1 MKRLTDIWKSYA
13 ERTRAGDGSG
23 LPARIENTLA
33 SVAIV
38 ALAFLPT
45 VESVLR
51 SLAGRSFYSS
61 ADWVQHLVLWVAML
75 GGMITTREERHL
87 ALTAGMDRL
96 AGAAGVAVRALA
108 AALSVLVCSA
118 LAVSSLSFLMV
129 GFEPGRRV
137 GFVPMTAVGAILPVG
152 FAVIACRF
160 AMTVDNP
167 RARAPAGAAAALL
180 GLAFAWQP
188 LANVVRAAWP
198 SAEWVGGLES
208 AFAGAI
214 DPVLDAAAV
223 PLMLVLVAGA
233 FIGLPLFVVLG
244 GLAFFLFCRSGGS
257 LEVIPNEAYTL
268 LTGPILPA
276 IPLFTLTGF
285 ILSESRAAD
294 RLVELFHAY
303 LGWLRGGPVVMSIIA
318 CAFFTTFTG
327 GSGVTIL
334 AMGGLLL
341 SVLLKSGYPKSFASG
356 LLTASGSIGL
366 LFPPSL
372 AVIMY
377 GVTALISIK
386 DLFIGG
392 LLPGAFLVI
401 SLTVVSIVMSRRVRE
416 ERVPFDPRRALRILA
431 TSAWE
436 ILLPLMILVSYFS
449 GFATLVE
456 TAALSVVYALI
467 VEVVIRRDIRLRDL
481 PAVFARCLP
490 VVGGVLIILTVAK
503 GLSFYV
509 VDAQIPA
516 RLTEFVLGNVRSRL
530 VFLLLLNVGLLIT
543 GCFMDI
549 YSAIL
554 VVAPLVIPLGAAYGV
569 HPVHLGMIFLANLE
583 LGYLT
588 PPIGLNL
595 FLASYRFEEPLGK
608 VYREVVPFL
617 MVSLAAVLVITY
629 VPWLSTGLVR
639 IFGG

>member
-1 MKRLTDIWKSYA
+1 MRRLTDIWKSYA
-13 ERTRAGDGSG
+13 ERTRAADGTS
-23 LPARIENTLA
+23 LAARIEDSLA
-33 SVAIV
+33 AVALV
-38 ALAFLPT
+38 ALALLPT
-45 VESVLR
+45 LESLSR

-61 ADWVQHLVLWVAML
+61 AEAVQHLVLWVALL

-87 ALTAGMDRL
+87 ALTAGMDALKGTTGAVVRTL
-96 AGAAGVAVRALA
+96 AS
-108 AALSVLVCSA
+108 ALSALVCAA
-118 LAVSSLSFLMV
+118 LAVSALSFLIV
-129 GFEPGRRV
+129 GFEPGRHI
-137 GFVPMTAVGAILPVG
+137 GLVPMWVVGAIMPIG
-152 FAVIACRF
+152 FAVMAARF
-160 AMTVDNP
+160 VWAIDSP
-167 RARAPAGAAAALL
+167 RVRAPAGAAALLL
-180 GLAFAWQP
+180 GILFAWQP
-188 LANVVRAAWP
+188 LLSVLRVTLPAA
-198 SAEWVGGLES
+198 EGVGALE
-208 AFAGAI
+208 AALAGAV
-214 DPVLDAAAV
+214 DPVLRLAAV

-233 FIGLPLFVVLG
+233 FVGLPLFVVLG
-244 GLAFFLFCRSGGS
+244 GLAFFLFLRSGGS

-294 RLVELFHAY
+294 RLVDLFHAY
-303 LGWLRGGPVVMSIIA
+303 LGWLRGGPVVLSIVA

-334 AMGGLLL
+334 AMGGLLM
-341 SVLLKSGYPKSFASG
+341 SVLVKSGYPKPFASG

-392 LLPGAFLVI
+392 ILPGSFLVI
-401 SLTVVSIVMSRRVRE
+401 SLTVVSIVMSRGVRE
-416 ERVPFDPRRALRILA
+416 ERAPFDAGRALRALA
-431 TSAWE
+431 SAGWE
-436 ILLPLMILVSYFS
+436 IALPLIILVSYFS

-456 TAALSVVYALI
+456 TAALSVIYALV
-467 VEVVIRRDIRLRDL
+467 VEVLIRRDIRLRDL
-481 PAVFARCLP
+481 LAVFSRCLP
-490 VVGGVLIILTVAK
+490 VIGGVLIILTVAK

-516 RLTEFVLGNVRSRL
+516 RLTELVLANVQSRV
-530 VFLLLLNVGLLIT
+530 VFLLLLNIGLLIT

-549 YSAIL
+549 FSAIL

-588 PPIGLNL
+588 PPIGMNL
-595 FLASYRFEEPLGK
+595 FLASYRFEEPLGRI
-608 VYREVVPFL
+608 YRNVVPFL
-617 MVSLAAVLVITY
+617 LVSLAAVLVITY
-629 VPWLSTGLVR
+629 VPWLSTGLLR
-639 IFGG
+639 FFGG